1 MRYLLTC
8 SFFFGCQIHQA
19 LLPSPGSRFLF
30 SAHPTDD
37 TTVLLLSS
45 DTNNTF
51 PSSSFPNQLSM
62 LSLQYNTHDIP
73 SPIYK
78 NLPAF
83 LLHELCN
90 FPLLPPVETTD
101 KRIASHAETEHKLQH
116 VIIITP
122 ALFSPSP
129 FLVTRSNTVSLSLSL
144 SRRPSEKASYLICLE
159 AEKDDLLREKIQEK
173 SEHLQKCPFHHSFCY
188 KIFER
193 HQGNRCKYKIP
204 RAVVVE
210 VGRRRRRRRRESSPR
225 PCMLLLAVQVERGLR
240 TRDM

>member
-1 MRYLLTC
+1 MRSARDDSDCEQLPLLLQACCAPPTPLQQQRLLHYACLRKPSLFCVLPHSSLQHRHYYYIFSSHNKTNATIKLRERKKKKKKSIRYLLTC

-37 TTVLLLSS
+37 TTVLLPS

-51 PSSSFPNQLSM
+51 PSSSFLNQLSM
-62 LSLQYNTHDIP
+62 LSLQYSTHDIP

-101 KRIASHAETEHKLQH
+101 KRIASHA
-116 VIIITP
+116 
-122 ALFSPSP
+122 
-129 FLVTRSNTVSLSLSL
+129 
-144 SRRPSEKASYLICLE
+144 
-159 AEKDDLLREKIQEK
+159 
-173 SEHLQKCPFHHSFCY
+173 
-188 KIFER
+188 
-193 HQGNRCKYKIP
+193 
-204 RAVVVE
+204 
-210 VGRRRRRRRRESSPR
+210 
-225 PCMLLLAVQVERGLR
+225 
-240 TRDM
+240 

>member
-144 SRRPSEKASYLICLE
+144 STSFRKSKLSNLLGSRKRRFAARKNSGKIRASPEMSI
-159 AEKDDLLREKIQEK
+159 
-173 SEHLQKCPFHHSFCY
+173 SPF
-188 KIFER
+188 
-193 HQGNRCKYKIP
+193 
-204 RAVVVE
+204 
-210 VGRRRRRRRRESSPR
+210 
-225 PCMLLLAVQVERGLR
+225 LLLQNIRASSG
-240 TRDM
+240 